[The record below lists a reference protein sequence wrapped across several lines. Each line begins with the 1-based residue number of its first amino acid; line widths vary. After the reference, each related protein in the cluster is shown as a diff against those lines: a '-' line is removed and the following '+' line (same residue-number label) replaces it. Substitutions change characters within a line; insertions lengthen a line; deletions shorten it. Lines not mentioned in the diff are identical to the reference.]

1 MEIQDYLRI
10 LQSRWK
16 IIAITTVVAIL
27 GALGASLLTTPIYE
41 ASTRLFVS
49 TSAGSSVN
57 EVYQGNLFSQQRVTS
72 YTKLLTGE
80 TLAQRTIDKL
90 DLGGTASALAS
101 QVKASSAPDTVLI
114 DVKVQDPSPERA
126 RDIANALS
134 DEFVVMAREL
144 ETPEKGGAP
153 AARVVVEQQAQ
164 TPSTP
169 VSPKTLRNLALGAA
183 VGLLLGIAFAVLRDR
198 LDNTVKDRRTVEEL
212 AGSALIGTIPFDK
225 ERQTQQAINFAEG
238 NSSSAESYRELR
250 TNLQFLEV
258 DNPPRV
264 IVVTSSLPTEGKTT
278 TAINIALVL
287 AEGGQNVCLVEGDLR
302 KPRVSKYL
310 GVVGSVGLS
319 SVLAGKADLDAVLQP
334 TQYSGLTVLASGPI
348 PPNPSELLGTETAR
362 QVLADLRGRFDYVIV
377 DASPLLPVTDA
388 TVLTAMSDGA
398 LVIARHAETK
408 RDQLS
413 RAVGNLH
420 SVGATILGTIIT
432 MTPSRGRGV
441 YEYKYY
447 YETDKSLPQM
457 QQAAAVQPPVQQQ
470 PPQHQAPQ
478 QPAPQQPAPYVRDE
492 YPPHQYGPNGG
503 DQQEV
508 PAYQGAPAY
517 QGDQSQQWY
526 GGADHYGNEQQAG
539 APVPPAP
546 RRTRRYRDDQE
557 AWSETDAPRDHT
569 Q

>member
-1 MEIQDYLRI
+1 
-10 LQSRWK
+10 
-16 IIAITTVVAIL
+16 
-27 GALGASLLTTPIYE
+27 
-41 ASTRLFVS
+41 
-49 TSAGSSVN
+49 
-57 EVYQGNLFSQQRVTS
+57 
-72 YTKLLTGE
+72 
-80 TLAQRTIDKL
+80 
-90 DLGGTASALAS
+90 
-101 QVKASSAPDTVLI
+101 
-114 DVKVQDPSPERA
+114 
-126 RDIANALS
+126 
-134 DEFVVMAREL
+134 
-144 ETPEKGGAP
+144 
-153 AARVVVEQQAQ
+153 
-164 TPSTP
+164 
-169 VSPKTLRNLALGAA
+169 
-183 VGLLLGIAFAVLRDR
+183 
-198 LDNTVKDRRTVEEL
+198 
-212 AGSALIGTIPFDK
+212 
-225 ERQTQQAINFAEG
+225 
-238 NSSSAESYRELR
+238 
-250 TNLQFLEV
+250 
-258 DNPPRV
+258 
-264 IVVTSSLPTEGKTT
+264 
-278 TAINIALVL
+278 VL

-457 QQAAAVQPPVQQQ
+457 QQAAPAQPAVQQQ

-478 QPAPQQPAPYVRDE
+478 QPQPAPYVRDE
-492 YPPHQYGPNGG
+492 YPSQQYGPNGG

-517 QGDQSQQWY
+517 QGDQGQQWH
-526 GGADHYGNEQQAG
+526 GGPDHYGNEQQAG
-539 APVPPAP
+539 APVPPTP

>member
-10 LQSRWK
+10 LQARWK

-27 GALGASLLTTPIYE
+27 GALGASLLTTPLYE

-57 EVYQGNLFSQQRVTS
+57 ELYQGNLYSQQRVAS
-72 YTKLLTGE
+72 YTKLLTGQ

-90 DLGGTASALAS
+90 GLTETPAELAN
-101 QVKASSAPDTVLI
+101 QVKATSAPDTVLV
-114 DVKVQDPSPERA
+114 DLKVQDPSPERA
-126 RDIANALS
+126 RDIANAMS
-134 DEFVVMAREL
+134 DEFVVMVREL
-144 ETPEKGGAP
+144 ETPERGGAP

-183 VGLLLGIAFAVLRDR
+183 VGLLLGIALAVLRDR

-212 AGSALIGTIPFDK
+212 AGSAMIGTIPFDK
-225 ERQTQQAINFAEG
+225 DRQTQQAINFAEG
-238 NSSSAESYRELR
+238 HSSSAEAYRELR

-287 AEGGQNVCLVEGDLR
+287 AEGGKSVCLVEGDLR
-302 KPRVSKYL
+302 KPRVSKYM

-319 SVLAGKADLDAVLQP
+319 SVLAGQATLDGVLQP
-334 TQYSGLTVLASGPI
+334 TSYQGLTVLASGPI
-348 PPNPSELLGTETAR
+348 PPNPSELLGTATAR
-362 QVLADLRGRFDYVIV
+362 QVLADLRERFDYVIV

-398 LVIARHAETK
+398 LVIARHGETK
-408 RDQLS
+408 REQLT

-432 MTPSRGRGV
+432 MTPSRGKGV

-457 QQAAAVQPPVQQQ
+457 QRAEAAVQTPSQPV
-470 PPQHQAPQ
+470 HAA
-478 QPAPQQPAPYVRDE
+478 PAPAAPPARNSTPAGNGHHSGSEYVE
-492 YPPHQYGPNGG
+492 TQAHQVLE
-503 DQQEV
+503 QEHDTDWV
-508 PAYQGAPAY
+508 ERVNSHAYTAQ
-517 QGDQSQQWY
+517 
-526 GGADHYGNEQQAG
+526 
-539 APVPPAP
+539 PPAP
-546 RRTRRYRDDQE
+546 RRARRYREDGED
-557 AWSETDAPRDHT
+557 ASGPDAPR